1 MFRRNWKVVNAGTTH
16 VSRCPTPAE
25 LSRATRLAID
35 YATTEELVKRLEKS
49 INALENENPATWKA
63 LQAHGIY
70 HGTGKPGKVAFL
82 FPGQGAQYVNMLL
95 DLRDTEPVV
104 RDTFDEA
111 DKILTPILGK
121 PLTSFI
127 YTNGSEEELKEAELQ
142 LKDTTITQPA
152 MLTADVA
159 VLRVLN
165 KYGVGT
171 GFCRWSQ
178 PWRVCSSCGLW
189 GFNLRR
195 STGSGQRA
203 RT

>member
-1 MFRRNWKVVNAGTTH
+1 M
-16 VSRCPTPAE
+16 
-25 LSRATRLAID
+25 
-35 YATTEELVKRLEKS
+35 KRLEKS
-49 INALENENPATWKA
+49 ISALENENPATWKA

-159 VLRVLN
+159 VLRVLY
-165 KYGVGT
+165 KYGVEPDFVVGHSLGEYAALVAAGVLT
-171 GFCRWSQ
+171 FAEALEVVS
-178 PWRVCSSCGLW
+178 
-189 GFNLRR
+189 
-195 STGSGQRA
+195 A
-203 RT
+203 RGREMSRIKVDDPGGMAAVSAPLDEGGRGHQID